1 MSKIGYDQWGMDNSR
16 RAGQWYLTFM
26 GLALCMI
33 GGIFVALM
41 ARSYL
46 RAKSMHEWPQL
57 PCLILKSDVEEY
69 GIGGT
74 VESEYR
80 LNILYRYDFQGK
92 SFESNRWSLR
102 GSIPKS
108 NPSAVEEMVQ
118 MYPVGTRSLCWVNPL
133 QPSQALLKLDS
144 KAPLYSIWFPG
155 VFVIAGVGMIY
166 SAWRK
171 PKIVR
176 ESLN

>member
-57 PCLILKSDVEEY
+57 P
-69 GIGGT
+69 
-74 VESEYR
+74 
-80 LNILYRYDFQGK
+80 
-92 SFESNRWSLR
+92 
-102 GSIPKS
+102 
-108 NPSAVEEMVQ
+108 
-118 MYPVGTRSLCWVNPL
+118 
-133 QPSQALLKLDS
+133 
-144 KAPLYSIWFPG
+144 
-155 VFVIAGVGMIY
+155 
-166 SAWRK
+166 
-171 PKIVR
+171 
-176 ESLN
+176 